1 MYHLSIY
8 MHLPP
13 PTYRFLD
20 ISEGMHLSFEHI
32 CTYRFLDISEGMH
45 VSYEH
50 ICTYRCL
57 DISEGGMHLSYE
69 HMQLMT

>member
-1 MYHLSIY
+1 MS
-8 MHLPP
+8 MHVPIDVWI
-13 PTYRFLD
+13 FQKVC
-20 ISEGMHLSFEHI
+20 GMHLSFEHI